1 MQFLKSKIR
10 AQDVLLET
18 RKQATVVC
26 LLSFC
31 GKLILSFSFC
41 LCVYSLAALPSYES
55 LTENLWL
62 LAGVYALFSLGTVF
76 SAFFY
81 AMTDFAQKRWF
92 YKNATSKRPVRL
104 FFAHVSPALAFRVFY
119 LFLLRR
125 IFIFFTLLGYLAPFL
140 LGSGIL
146 YYHMRGVG
154 VSPILFYAAIA
165 LLLLFLLGGAY
176 YGFAAVQR
184 YAFCTCLLCEDRTRG
199 VIDTLSTGRKIAKDT
214 ALSIARA
221 KLRFLLWFGLCVLL
235 LPAFYVVP
243 YYRQTVGCIEKTA
256 LDKNYLTPETQ
267 KPVIFLHLVKK
278 PA

>member
-1 MQFLKSKIR
+1 M
-10 AQDVLLET
+10 
-18 RKQATVVC
+18 
-26 LLSFC
+26 
-31 GKLILSFSFC
+31 
-41 LCVYSLAALPSYES
+41 
-55 LTENLWL
+55 
-62 LAGVYALFSLGTVF
+62 LFSLGAIF
-76 SAFFY
+76 SVFFY

-92 YKNATSKRPVRL
+92 YKNAASKMPVRL

-256 LDKNYLTPETQ
+256 LDKNHLTPETQ
-267 KPVIFLHLVKK
+267 KPVIFLRLVKN